1 MKIVDL
7 FENVGVVVNYYWKS
21 SFPTSSRFSTLVSL
35 LSLLEAGFKE
45 NIILVDGSPIH
56 DPFIEE
62 HCENLGIRS
71 IHTDS
76 NLTFAEG
83 YNLGIEHSKGEY
95 ICLMANDI
103 YPTRDAFEK
112 LYKWISLPDVGCVFP
127 YLSSSDYPGQIPSFV
142 RKPITCEPT
151 CMTLNINLFRRSVL
165 EEIGGLDV
173 DFSGGYNDIVTLTS
187 IRSLGYKVILVG
199 DTNVT
204 HLGRMTISHGSN
216 YVISKNDYEIFIN
229 KFPHLQ
235 AKHGKWGYKHW
246 VKPFAMNK
254 KVALSWW
261 LCQNIPSTRVRKY
274 LEREI
279 IRLEPEL
286 TKC

>member
-1 MKIVDL
+1 M

-142 RKPITCEPT
+142 RRAITCEPT
-151 CMTLNINLFRRSVL
+151 FMTLNINLFRRTVL
-165 EEIGGLDV
+165 EQIGGIDPY
-173 DFSGGYNDIVTLTS
+173 FSGGFNDIVTLVK
-187 IRSLGYKVILVG
+187 IRNLGYKVIMVG
-199 DTNVT
+199 DTSVT
-204 HLGRMTISHGSN
+204 HLGRMTISHGST
-216 YVISKNDYEIFIN
+216 YVISKNDYEVFIT
-229 KFPHLQ
+229 KFPHFQ

-246 VKPFAMNK
+246 VKPFAVNR